1 MISKGPLSG
10 AGSQAPRSA
19 NRQLALLAMIA
30 LPLCLAGCKSLD
42 LSDMT
47 ASIAKPD
54 TQLPSAPEDVRR
66 YTQAWERRYDSRP
79 DDKETTLA
87 FARGL
92 RALGQYDQAVAV
104 VQKLALKN
112 PEDLEILSAYGKA
125 LADAGRLS
133 EAAEVLKQS
142 HRPEKPNWSI
152 LSAQGSVADQ
162 MGDHG
167 SAQIFYREALKIN
180 PGEPAVLSNLG
191 LSLALTRKLDQAEE
205 ALRLASAHPK
215 ADARVRQNLAL
226 VLALQGK
233 FSEAEA
239 VSARD
244 VSPEQAAANVTTIRQ
259 MISQSNTWRDI
270 QNGGGRTAQPAAA
283 ARPRAARVTDRDP
296 EEAWTKAAAG
306 TAQLRQARQD

>member
-19 NRQLALLAMIA
+19 NRRLALLAMIA
-30 LPLCLAGCKSLD
+30 LPLCLAGCKSVS

-47 ASIAKPD
+47 ASIGKPD
-54 TQLPSAPEDVRR
+54 TALPSAPEDVRR
-66 YTQAWERRYDSRP
+66 YTQAWEKRYDSRP
-79 DDKETTLA
+79 NDKETTLA

-92 RALGQYDQAVAV
+92 RAQDQFDQAVAI

-112 PEDLEILSAYGKA
+112 PDDLEILSAYGKA

-162 MGDHG
+162 MGDHA
-167 SAQIFYREALKIN
+167 SAQTFYREALKIN
-180 PGEPAVLSNLG
+180 PGEPAILSNLG
-191 LSLALTRKLDQAEE
+191 LSLALTRKLDQAED
-205 ALRLASAHPK
+205 ALRLASVHPK

-233 FSEAEA
+233 FTEAEA

-244 VSPEQAAANVTTIRQ
+244 VSPEQAVANVTTIRQ
-259 MISQSNTWRDI
+259 MIAQSNTWREI
-270 QNGGGRTAQPAAA
+270 QGGSERTAQPAAP
-283 ARPRAARVTDRDP
+283 ARQRAARVPNTNSED
-296 EEAWTKAAAG
+296 AWTKAATGA
-306 TAQLRQARQD
+306 AKLRQAHQD